1 MKQAFAFLV
10 GAVLC
15 VTFVRAG
22 DVKVEAYM
30 TNNPKDEAATIFAA
44 DNPKLYAM
52 FKAKGTKDGD
62 KIRGVLI
69 AEDVGD
75 AAPANTKV
83 LEKTLDVEGESE
95 GRDFSGDFNFSKPTT
110 GWPVGKYRVEICVNE
125 ELATTAKFT
134 IKASTKP
141 KNEAKDE
148 EEEES
153 GD

>member
-1 MKQAFAFLV
+1 MKRTFALFIITMISL
-10 GAVLC
+10 AAAR
-15 VTFVRAG
+15 TG

-75 AAPANTKV
+75 DAPINTKV
-83 LEKTLDVEGESE
+83 LEKTRDVEGDNE
-95 GRDFSGDFNFSKPTT
+95 GSDVNGD
-110 GWPVGKYRVEICVNE
+110 YEIE
-125 ELATTAKFT
+125 
-134 IKASTKP
+134 
-141 KNEAKDE
+141 
-148 EEEES
+148 
-153 GD
+153 